1 MVNRGIFRVPPES
14 SGGGAEKHGYYLANH
29 IAKLGHEV
37 FFVSKTRPGAEY
49 DPLVTVQRVPPKR
62 GVIPPKT
69 SFSGWVMKHLFGNIL
84 SSLVAFRILKR
95 ESFHFDV
102 VHCHGALAALLLSVF
117 VGRRIPIVY
126 TMHDASP
133 WIVQYPG
140 IHRRAFRKLAYL
152 MIDVPCLRIVRHVIA
167 VSPAL
172 RDEAR
177 RSGALPSKVTF
188 IPNGVIIPSLRGL
201 SSPSETRYGLFV
213 GQLVRRKRVDLLV
226 KAARLSDQSIRFV
239 IVGDGPERPKLIR
252 LAEQLGVRNRISFV
266 GYVDDATLAN
276 YYLGSSFFV
285 FPSSAESFGLAV
297 FEAMS
302 YGLPVIAAGLSVYNG
317 FLSHDVNSLLFKTGD
332 VDELKKAIEK
342 MNSDYRL
349 RQKLSSSG
357 ISFAREH
364 FSWEAV
370 AKKVLTV
377 YEQVLLQRRPRPEAN
392 ISGKRDLE
400 QAPLAMIAREVASRA
415 PVMAAYLVGSMAR
428 GSGRYASD
436 YDIIAVLRTLLVPF
450 YLRRLRTISRKLT
463 NEVGSKVEVN
473 PLPTFRLGRA
483 RGSLFLMKAKE
494 EAKLLYGKDVLA
506 KVDTGDYRDISTDW
520 YFSFFS
526 SLLKDLLD
534 GYEARDT
541 KVLNGI
547 AQKIVNSL
555 SWLSRHSR
563 EDISRLVSVYAS
575 DFSTL
580 ASSNEVTWF
589 DIRERM
595 IALFKELVRDLL
607 HADSTDLPI
616 QTEVLM
622 RTSKSKN
629 ITKNFEYCILLLMM
643 RREIISAKRIFS
655 RILIQD
661 RYRAGLILLSAAA
674 SKDSCDPDLTFK
686 AYSILKGCLKR
697 PAFNCP
703 AELWRRLRKAILE
716 YWSLAQPVMGL

>member
-1 MVNRGIFRVPPES
+1 MPPES

-37 FFVSKTRPGAEY
+37 FFVSKTRAGAEY
-49 DPLVTVQRVPPKR
+49 ESLVTVCRVPPKR

-69 SFSGWVMKHLFGNIL
+69 PFFGWVMKHLFGNIL
-84 SSLVAFRILKR
+84 SSLVAFRILLK

-102 VHCHGALAALLLSVF
+102 IHCHGALTALFLSIF
-117 VGRRIPIVY
+117 LGRRVPVVY

-133 WIVQYPG
+133 WIAHYPG

-152 MIDVPCLRIVRHVIA
+152 MIDVPCLRSVRQVIA
-167 VSPAL
+167 VSPTL

-177 RSGALPSKVTF
+177 RLGTSPSRVTF
-188 IPNGVIIPSLRGL
+188 IPNGITIPSLRN
-201 SSPSETRYGLFV
+201 SPRETGYGLFV
-213 GQLVRRKRVDLLV
+213 GQLVPRKRVDLLV
-226 KAARLSDQSIRFV
+226 KAASELADQNIRFV
-239 IVGDGPERPKLIR
+239 VVGDGPERLR
-252 LAEQLGVRNRISFV
+252 LAQLSERLGVSDRISFT
-266 GYVDDATLAN
+266 GYVDDAALAN
-276 YYLGSSFFV
+276 YYSGALFFV
-285 FPSSAESFGLAV
+285 FPSSAEGFPIVVL
-297 FEAMS
+297 EAMS
-302 YGLPVIAAGLSVYNG
+302 YGLPVIATGATVYSSILLHG
-317 FLSHDVNSLLFKTGD
+317 ASLVFKSGD
-332 VDELKKAIEK
+332 MNELKKAIE
-342 MNSDYRL
+342 NISSDHKL
-349 RQKLSSSG
+349 REKLSSSAT
-357 ISFAREH
+357 SAARKH

-370 AKKVLTV
+370 AKRVLSV
-377 YEQVLLQRRPRPEAN
+377 YEQVLPQGRPLP
-392 ISGKRDLE
+392 
-400 QAPLAMIAREVASRA
+400 QATIVPAPHPQQVALTAITREIASRVPTLA
-415 PVMAAYLVGSMAR
+415 IYLVGSMAR
-428 GSGRYASD
+428 GFGEHARD
-436 YDIIAVLRTLLVPF
+436 YDVIAMLKTQLVPI
-450 YLRRLRTISRKLT
+450 YLRRLKTIGTKLT
-463 NEVGSKVEVN
+463 NEFGLKVEVN
-473 PLPTFRLGRA
+473 PLPTLRLSRA
-483 RGSLFLMKAKE
+483 KGSLFLVKAKE
-494 EAKLLYGKDVLA
+494 EAKLLYGKDVLREA
-506 KVDTGDYRDISTDW
+506 DTGGYRDVSADW

-589 DIRERM
+589 DVRERM
-595 IALFKELVRDLL
+595 ITLFKELVRDLL

-622 RTSKSKN
+622 RKSKGKN
-629 ITKNFEYCILLLMM
+629 ITKNFEYGILLLMM
-643 RREIISAKRIFS
+643 RREIVSPKRVFS

-674 SKDSCDPDLTFK
+674 SKDGYDADLTFR
-686 AYSILKGCLKR
+686 AYSILKSCLKMA
-697 PAFNCP
+697 AFSHP
-703 AELWRRLRKAILE
+703 AELWRSLRKAILE